1 MKSEFIL
8 PSAYALIDVDD
19 GTVTDECG
27 KKLKTV
33 LKQYGK
39 ICSLTRTRYLVDT
52 FKLLTMYFLNTTAIH
67 MHFYLFITLNV
78 RHMYTPTFSAC
89 KMTTFNSPFPS

>member
-27 KKLKTV
+27 KKLKTIWKNM
-33 LKQYGK
+33 LF
-39 ICSLTRTRYLVDT
+39 DT
-52 FKLLTMYFLNTTAIH
+52 YPIFS
-67 MHFYLFITLNV
+67 
-78 RHMYTPTFSAC
+78 RHI
-89 KMTTFNSPFPS
+89 